1 MQQDTLLLNDLLQSQ
16 RTCRLIWGLARFM
29 CWEDVPQLLQFV
41 EELLH
46 VSSIVILA
54 EALGPSFPRL
64 NNGILI
70 IFSKARVYQVSTD
83 EYCCASLAGM
93 AMHEHFASLLDHEVH
108 DLNDV

>member
-1 MQQDTLLLNDLLQSQ
+1 MQQDTLLLNDLFQSQ
-16 RTCRLIWGLARFM
+16 RACQLMRGLALFM

-64 NNGILI
+64 INGILI
-70 IFSKARVYQVSTD
+70 IFS
-83 EYCCASLAGM
+83 
-93 AMHEHFASLLDHEVH
+93 
-108 DLNDV
+108 